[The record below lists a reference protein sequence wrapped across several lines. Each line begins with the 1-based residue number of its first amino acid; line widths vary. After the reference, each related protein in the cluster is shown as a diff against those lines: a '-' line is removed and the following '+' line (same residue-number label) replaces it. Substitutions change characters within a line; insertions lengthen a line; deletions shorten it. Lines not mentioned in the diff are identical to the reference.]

1 MARDST
7 VYVWSCEYYQ
17 VCLNIIRSALS
28 VEDMIY
34 LVSFKSVFYTSSC
47 KINDHWSLTFNVNWN
62 NHWFIWAQTFAGN
75 IRLFRYVL
83 KYGCNLL
90 VKVIRALVLLKGSY
104 WFSQSFSVTFFL
116 SQEMAENVKN
126 RLPQCHPLKYCSRF
140 FFVLRYLI
148 YVNLHG
154 EITNGTNVNVLFW
167 SLLHCIIFFHVME
180 WAKYLQSV

>member
-1 MARDST
+1 MLVQCSSMAKDST

-34 LVSFKSVFYTSSC
+34 LVSFKSVFYASC

-83 KYGCNLL
+83 KYRCNLL
-90 VKVIRALVLLKGSY
+90 AKVIRALVLLKGSY
-104 WFSQSFSVTFFL
+104 WFSQSFSVTFFVTGNGWK
-116 SQEMAENVKN
+116 S
-126 RLPQCHPLKYCSRF
+126 PQ
-140 FFVLRYLI
+140 VL
-148 YVNLHG
+148 
-154 EITNGTNVNVLFW
+154 
-167 SLLHCIIFFHVME
+167 
-180 WAKYLQSV
+180 

>member
-34 LVSFKSVFYTSSC
+34 LVLFKSVFYTSSC

-62 NHWFIWAQTFAGN
+62 NHWFIWAQIFAGN

-90 VKVIRALVLLKGSY
+90 AKSDT
-104 WFSQSFSVTFFL
+104 SSFFTKRITLTFTKFFGHFFL

-140 FFVLRYLI
+140 FVLCYLI
-148 YVNLHG
+148 YVNLHE
-154 EITNGTNVNVLFW
+154 EIKP
-167 SLLHCIIFFHVME
+167 ME
-180 WAKYLQSV
+180 QM